1 MVTRALEGA
10 VPREI
15 LWTDVLDFLEH
26 PTATLRAMARTE
38 ADAGQAE
45 DIAEKSM
52 LAIAEQIGEL
62 EAKEERLVELTLKK
76 LNTPNVLQKK
86 ANALRAERDRA
97 EQRLAQARN
106 TRAVA
111 LRAGTESASV
121 RRMLASLR
129 QRRGDRRG

>member
-1 MVTRALEGA
+1 MVTRAPEGA
-10 VPREI
+10 VPRET
-15 LWTDVLDFLEH
+15 LWADVLDFLEL
-26 PTATLRAMARTE
+26 PTTTRRAMARTE
-38 ADAGQAE
+38 ADAGQAK

-52 LAIAEQIGEL
+52 LAIAEEIREL
-62 EAKEERLVELTLKK
+62 EAKEERLVELTLNK
-76 LNTPNVLQKK
+76 LITPNVLQKK
-86 ANALRAERDRA
+86 ANAPRAERDRA

-106 TRAVA
+106 ARALA